1 MWARVKLNS
10 QKIMENYFKSSSS
23 SPQTCSSQKVFTFFE
38 EHPWDT
44 VSGVSLTD
52 FFKKKM
58 VKWQKSNG
66 EQFQMFQKQSASGVY
81 LKRCLSHCKNYTRTW
96 VSIFCIFPY
105 KDIIV
110 DSVLIRENTGQRKP
124 VVWHNLGSV
133 LFEKHIWETASG
145 VSFGDCFWKNGE
157 IAEK

>member
-1 MWARVKLNS
+1 
-10 QKIMENYFKSSSS
+10 MENYFKSFSS
-23 SPQTCSSQKVFTFFE
+23 SPQMCSSQRVFTFFWTTPL
-38 EHPWDT
+38 EHCFW
-44 VSGVSLTD
+44 S
-52 FFKKKM
+52 FFEGLLQKKM

-105 KDIIV
+105 NDIIV

>member
-10 QKIMENYFKSSSS
+10 QKIMENHFKSSSS
-23 SPQTCSSQKVFTFFE
+23 SPQMCSSQKVFTFFE
-38 EHPWDT
+38 EHLWDT
-44 VSGVSLTD
+44 ASGVSLRD
-52 FFKKKM
+52 CFKKKKKKKKM

-96 VSIFCIFPY
+96 VSIFCIFLY

-110 DSVLIRENTGQRKP
+110 DSVLIRENTNQRKP
-124 VVWHNLGSV
+124 VVWHNSGSV

-145 VSFGDCFWKNGE
+145 KMVE
-157 IAEK
+157 